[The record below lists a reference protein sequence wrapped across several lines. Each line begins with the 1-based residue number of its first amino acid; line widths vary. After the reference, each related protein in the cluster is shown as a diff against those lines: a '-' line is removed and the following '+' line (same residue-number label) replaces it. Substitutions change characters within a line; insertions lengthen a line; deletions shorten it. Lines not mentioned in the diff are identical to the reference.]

1 MQRMIV
7 VGHFHGE
14 AAAPSGQP
22 PETDPRATSVSLT
35 ATTADGSDAGIERA
49 SSHNHPA
56 GS

>member
-49 SSHNHPA
+49 SYHNHPA